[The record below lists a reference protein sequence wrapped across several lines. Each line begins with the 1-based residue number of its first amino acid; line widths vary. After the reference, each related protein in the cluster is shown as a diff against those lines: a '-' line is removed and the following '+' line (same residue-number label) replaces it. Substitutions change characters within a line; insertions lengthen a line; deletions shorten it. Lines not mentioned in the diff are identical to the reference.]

1 MKCIVGENSEIPYK
15 IIKEM
20 KRQSKES
27 QKNIKRKSLKE
38 VLRNASQSNSSG
50 SKSDTDGEIN
60 HGNFRNF
67 PVVLLFLYLIICLF
81 MGLMIIL

>member
-38 VLRNASQSNSSG
+38 VLRNASQSNSRG

-60 HGNFRNF
+60 DGNFQNF
-67 PVVLLFLYLIICLF
+67 PVVLLFLILIICL
-81 MGLMIIL
+81 LMVFIIIL